1 MNKKVVILGILAVC
15 LSISIGIGFSYAV
28 WTQTEKQ
35 NDMNVF
41 ESGCFKIEIT
51 EEKDIID
58 LSNQYPIL
66 DEGGKKLT
74 PYTFTV
80 KNNCSLY
87 ASYAVNLEKL
97 AGSDLDNQYI
107 KVMLNNKRP
116 QLYNYYN
123 ITTKEDDSS
132 VDSRTLTTD
141 GLGDGETRTYT
152 LRIWID
158 ESGTNETVGNK
169 RFSSKIVIK
178 SVATYQSGAEYI
190 ASLLESNKETMIND
204 DPDENVRYIGA
215 TPNNYVTFND
225 EPWRIIGVFDMFE
238 CEDDATVETYTT
250 KCSTKKL
257 LKIIRNE
264 SIGAYSWD
272 SSDPDINNGYGI
284 NEWSTSVLSVAL
296 NTAYYSSTKGVC
308 YGERNKVFKECDFT
322 EATHNPTKGLS
333 EASKNQIAKVMW
345 NTGTIDGTTD
355 TYLNTNTEKIYEAE
369 RSKYT
374 GKVCTTGTDCNDL
387 VERTSKWVGKI
398 GLMYTS
404 DYAYATS
411 GSNYGKTRDECLT
424 KELYMWRNKN
434 EYEIDCA
441 QNSWLL
447 YIHTQQVITPL
458 PMSSD
463 AYYVLN
469 VNSTGFY
476 GYYYASYP
484 LDVRPVVYLKSDV
497 KIIHDDE
504 HDGSSEHPYGLS
516 M

>member
-257 LKIIRNE
+257 LKLIRNE
-264 SIGAYSWD
+264 SIGEYSWD
-272 SSDPDINNGYGI
+272 SSDVSVNGGNGI
-284 NEWSTSVLSVAL
+284 NEWSTSAIQVAL
-296 NTAYYSSTKGVC
+296 NGAYYNSENGTCYGGYNLLPKKCDFTVENHNSTKGLDEITRTQV
-308 YGERNKVFKECDFT
+308 
-322 EATHNPTKGLS
+322 
-333 EASKNQIAKVMW
+333 AKVIW
-345 NTGTIDGTTD
+345 NTGTISGIWDGNQSKYTVQ
-355 TYLNTNTEKIYEAE
+355 IFYEAE
-369 RSKYT
+369 RSNNSGEWACNSGTTYCNDNLPRTTKWI
-374 GKVCTTGTDCNDL
+374 GKV
-387 VERTSKWVGKI
+387 
-398 GLMYTS
+398 GLMYPS
-404 DYAYATS
+404 DYGLATGSGNSKDRNSCLQKAIFTWADSSFADCKANDWLFNSSEQWTMTPATYSSQATVVFRVRNNGIIHDHSANFAY
-411 GSNYGKTRDECLT
+411 G
-424 KELYMWRNKN
+424 
-434 EYEIDCA
+434 I
-441 QNSWLL
+441 
-447 YIHTQQVITPL
+447 
-458 PMSSD
+458 
-463 AYYVLN
+463 
-469 VNSTGFY
+469 
-476 GYYYASYP
+476 
-484 LDVRPVVYLKSDV
+484 RPVVYLKSDI
-497 KIIHDDE
+497 KIIHDDA
-504 HDGSSEHPYGLS
+504 HIGSVEHPYELTF
-516 M
+516 